1 MVSKPSG
8 VLSNFKVYNYWEN
21 DPPDSYQRQANCEL
35 HHVVDPRPA
44 SYTCVFPQIAGP
56 VLIVNAG
63 EKRKAVVD
71 YRGLPEQNHHEES
84 RHQPPIQW
92 ESIACLGLLC
102 LKTLLE
108 LRIAG

>member
-1 MVSKPSG
+1 
-8 VLSNFKVYNYWEN
+8 
-21 DPPDSYQRQANCEL
+21 
-35 HHVVDPRPA
+35 
-44 SYTCVFPQIAGP
+44 
-56 VLIVNAG
+56 
-63 EKRKAVVD
+63 
-71 YRGLPEQNHHEES
+71 LPEQNHHEES